1 MKSDPLFLE
10 HLRLDLKQS
19 TLSVRPPLSRLNTWK
34 LGGTALALLNA
45 ECEADICSTIEKCHL
60 NGVPWRVIG
69 KGSNLLMPEFWPG
82 ILIRLGK
89 NFRKFEIADQ
99 DFSATFGAGMADA
112 TAALKL
118 SHKGWSGLEFLIGI
132 PGTIGGAICMNAG
145 AHGSQTCDF
154 LHSVDWIDEQGNWRR
169 SNREELYFAYRS
181 SPFSTSKKRVVL
193 MAKFSLCSR
202 SPEEIRK
209 KMAKFH
215 TFRIEKQPQKLP
227 NCGSVFRNPP
237 NGIAAELIEASGLK
251 GKTFGCMQISK
262 VHSNF
267 MVNLGGATSDDALR
281 LIEFVKDKI
290 WIDHKIELNTEVH
303 TLT

>member
-1 MKSDPLFLE
+1 MKNDLLFLE
-10 HLRLDLKQS
+10 HLRADLEQS
-19 TLSVRPPLSRLNTWK
+19 KLLVHPALNRLNTWK

-45 ECEADICSTIEKCHL
+45 ECEADICLTTENCLL

-89 NFRKFEIADQ
+89 NFRKLEIVDQ
-99 DFSATFGAGMADA
+99 DSSANFGAGVADA
-112 TAALKL
+112 TAAQKL

-145 AHGSQTCDF
+145 AHGSQICDF
-154 LHSVDWIDEQGNWRR
+154 LKSVDWLDERGNWRR
-169 SNREELYFAYRS
+169 SNREELNFAYRS
-181 SPFSTSKKRVVL
+181 SPFSTSKKTVVL
-193 MAKFSLCSR
+193 MAKFSLLSKSTR
-202 SPEEIRK
+202 EIRQ
-209 KMAKFH
+209 KMSEFH
-215 TFRIEKQPQKLP
+215 NFRIEKQPQKHP

-237 NGIAAELIEASGLK
+237 NVIAAELIEASGLK

-267 MVNLGGATSDDALR
+267 MVNLGGATFNDALK

-290 WIDHKIELNTEVH
+290 WIDHKIELSTEVH

>member
-1 MKSDPLFLE
+1 MKNDLLFLE
-10 HLRLDLKQS
+10 HLRADLEQS
-19 TLSVRPPLSRLNTWK
+19 KLLVHPALNRLNTWK

-45 ECEADICSTIEKCHL
+45 ECEADICSTTENCLL

-89 NFRKFEIADQ
+89 NFRKLEIVDQ
-99 DFSATFGAGMADA
+99 DSSANFGAGVADA
-112 TAALKL
+112 TAAQKL

-145 AHGSQTCDF
+145 AHGSQICDF
-154 LHSVDWIDEQGNWRR
+154 LKSVDWLDERGNWRR
-169 SNREELYFAYRS
+169 SNREELNFAYRS
-181 SPFSTSKKRVVL
+181 SPFSTSKKTVVL
-193 MAKFSLCSR
+193 MANFSLLSKSTR
-202 SPEEIRK
+202 EVRQ
-209 KMAKFH
+209 KMLEFH
-215 TFRIEKQPQKLP
+215 NFRIEKQPQKHP

-237 NGIAAELIEASGLK
+237 NVIAAELIEASGLK

-267 MVNLGGATSDDALR
+267 MVNLGGATFNDALK

-290 WIDHKIELNTEVH
+290 WIDHKIELSTEVH